1 MKSKTNKGLKII
13 CLNRKASFNY
23 FFNEILEAGIVLK
36 GSEIKSIRKG
46 KVNISDSYAVDKGG
60 EIVLINSHIS
70 SYKESSYND
79 HYPTNDRKLL
89 LNKREVNK
97 LIGKINREGFTIVPT
112 KMYFKRGK
120 VKVEIAVAKGKKQY
134 DKRQVKKQRDW
145 NREKSRYFR
154 KTSWFKMIFLGLGSN
169 LPSKYGDRFT
179 NINLAISSL
188 EGYGIK
194 VIKKSSFYETPSY
207 PNKENPKFINAVIL
221 VETILPPIDLMSV
234 LIFIEEKLER
244 KRGKKNDPRTCDIDI
259 IDYNSQILNLRYN
272 NLDLT
277 VPHKELTLRNFILFP
292 LQEISPTWEHPKT
305 KEIISVLLQK
315 LNDEDK
321 NSILKIVKNW

>member
-1 MKSKTNKGLKII
+1 
-13 CLNRKASFNY
+13 
-23 FFNEILEAGIVLK
+23 
-36 GSEIKSIRKG
+36 
-46 KVNISDSYAVDKGG
+46 
-60 EIVLINSHIS
+60 
-70 SYKESSYND
+70 
-79 HYPTNDRKLL
+79 
-89 LNKREVNK
+89 
-97 LIGKINREGFTIVPT
+97 
-112 KMYFKRGK
+112 
-120 VKVEIAVAKGKKQY
+120 
-134 DKRQVKKQRDW
+134 
-145 NREKSRYFR
+145 
-154 KTSWFKMIFLGLGSN
+154 MIFLGLGSN

-221 VETILPPIDLMSV
+221 VETTLPPIDLMSV

-277 VPHKELTLRNFILFP
+277 VPHKELTSRNFILFP

-321 NSILKIVKNW
+321 NSILKIVKN